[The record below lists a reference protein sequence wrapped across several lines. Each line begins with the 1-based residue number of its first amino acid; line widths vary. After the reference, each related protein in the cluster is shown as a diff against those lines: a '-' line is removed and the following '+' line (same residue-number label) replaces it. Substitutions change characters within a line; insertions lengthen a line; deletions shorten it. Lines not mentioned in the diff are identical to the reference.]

1 MLDINFSKFERGK
14 GFFKFNNSLLSDPEY
29 VTMTNNA
36 IRDVKT
42 LYAEDI
48 YDPNYLKKANSEQL
62 QSVLCTINPQLFL
75 GCLLLEIHRKTIA
88 YCAWKKKCK
97 NGKINSDKE
106 PDSED
111 LKRQLDMARAEVEEY
126 AIKEAEGAQCRAR
139 LKWQIDGEKAT
150 KYFCNLEESN
160 ALQKYIPELIV
171 KNDKGI
177 DITITE
183 PKEVD

>member
-1 MLDINFSKFERGK
+1 MLKWGSNLVLH
-14 GFFKFNNSLLSDPEY
+14 SLEL
-29 VTMTNNA
+29 
-36 IRDVKT
+36 
-42 LYAEDI
+42 AE
-48 YDPNYLKKANSEQL
+48 
-62 QSVLCTINPQLFL
+62 
-75 GCLLLEIHRKTIA
+75 
-88 YCAWKKKCK
+88 
-97 NGKINSDKE
+97 INSDKE

-111 LKRQLDMARAEVEEY
+111 LKRQLDMARPEVEEY
-126 AIKEAEGAQCRAR
+126 ARKEAEGAQCRAR

-183 PKEVD
+183 QKEVN